1 MKKDYEPS
9 ELEQLHQVLHEI
21 LTEIIRVCKLLD
33 IPYFIQG
40 GTAMGA
46 YFENDIM
53 AWDDD
58 IDLGMTRDNYNR
70 FLHEAP
76 QVLGKDYFLAWFGS
90 DPHSPFYFAKVR
102 KNNTLFLEEICQKIN
117 MHHGIYIDIFPFDK
131 ISDNKRLERLQRK
144 ACNWINYCFVAKDI
158 WPWRYFGKCDV
169 DIPYKKSALD
179 CLTTKIVSLL
189 FPKSW
194 LYKLLCKIQRAFN
207 GHDTTYYNIVMMPKD
222 QIAVDS
228 IRHLQEMTF
237 GPNTV
242 TAPNDLEAYLHH
254 HYGKNIQRI
263 PPKEKQINHAP
274 IALEFDT
281 RKV

>member
-102 KNNTLFLEEICQKIN
+102 KNDTLFLEEICQKIN
-117 MHHGIYIDIFPFDK
+117 IKFIC
-131 ISDNKRLERLQRK
+131 R
-144 ACNWINYCFVAKDI
+144 
-158 WPWRYFGKCDV
+158 
-169 DIPYKKSALD
+169 
-179 CLTTKIVSLL
+179 
-189 FPKSW
+189 
-194 LYKLLCKIQRAFN
+194 
-207 GHDTTYYNIVMMPKD
+207 
-222 QIAVDS
+222 
-228 IRHLQEMTF
+228 
-237 GPNTV
+237 
-242 TAPNDLEAYLHH
+242 
-254 HYGKNIQRI
+254 
-263 PPKEKQINHAP
+263 
-274 IALEFDT
+274 
-281 RKV
+281 